1 MILVDTSVL
10 IDYFK
15 GIDND
20 ATDKLQFVLDSGIP
34 FGINSFIYQELLQGA
49 RTEREFKE
57 LKTYL
62 ETQRFY
68 DLKDKKTS
76 FAEAAKIYFKCRKK
90 GFQIGSTI
98 DCLVAQTAV
107 ENNLLLLHN
116 DEDFEMVSKVIKLK
130 FF

>member
-57 LKTYL
+57 LKT
-62 ETQRFY
+62 
-68 DLKDKKTS
+68 
-76 FAEAAKIYFKCRKK
+76 KIYFKCRKK